1 MQTRAAANTL
11 SFVLQRNWRL
21 FALIALAQCADM
33 VTFLAGVQRV
43 GVEAEQNAI
52 VQHLYASIG
61 PGGPIAMKALT
72 IVAVLG
78 MMSWIA
84 VRHPG
89 RTALPAA
96 IAIGVGLLGVW
107 GNVVF
112 GLAA

>member
-43 GVEAEQNAI
+43 GLEAEQNAI
-52 VQHLYASIG
+52 VRHLYASIG

-72 IVAVLG
+72 IVAVIG